1 MLQMHASI
9 CSSSACEDST
19 RAAVDDDDER
29 FNLKHELEV
38 SSLEVASSSSRLP
51 IATFLAM
58 MKVKEASGNNTH

>member
-1 MLQMHASI
+1 MLQIHVSI
-9 CSSSACEDST
+9 RSSSACEDST
-19 RAAVDDDDER
+19 RAAVDDDER

-58 MKVKEASGNNTH
+58 MKVRAASGNNTH

>member
-19 RAAVDDDDER
+19 RAAVDDDER

-51 IATFLAM
+51 MATFLAM
-58 MKVKEASGNNTH
+58 MKVRAASGNNTH